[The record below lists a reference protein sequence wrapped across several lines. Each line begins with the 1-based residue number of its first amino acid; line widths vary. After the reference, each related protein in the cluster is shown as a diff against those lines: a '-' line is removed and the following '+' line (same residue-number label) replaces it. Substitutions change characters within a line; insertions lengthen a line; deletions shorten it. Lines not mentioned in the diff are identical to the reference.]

1 MATIAKSSPLPE
13 MRHSFTGRVRN
24 FNLPATASNCMMPV
38 FEAVTNAL
46 YAIQDRYPDT
56 WADAGVITI
65 EVLRDRPETD
75 AEDEADHQQISGFVI
90 TDNGV
95 GLDDKLFDHFRE
107 LDTEYRASRK
117 GRGIGRLS
125 WLKVFTK
132 SEVVSIFNRADQCVE
147 RSFTFKLSNERP
159 FDAYSEA
166 DQPEGATT
174 GMIVTLSEFRDT
186 YRSKAHVEPEAIR
199 NSLLA
204 HFIALLAQPKRL
216 QIDLIDEGCTTNL
229 SDLFFDS
236 IIGDKT
242 PISVEIDEQHNASM
256 LHILLPKK
264 LAPIGNSLI
273 YCAADRSVVIKPI
286 SEVIGLKS
294 LPNEEHGPLIYIGL
308 VSGPLFDD
316 ALNHERT
323 GFDFGDTDFEA
334 VNKALVQAAKDFLE
348 PYLAEPRQ
356 RNREMLENLLQSNP
370 LYASAIED
378 IDAYA
383 AQMPLNWDETRL
395 VQDVALKR
403 HRSNKALFKQIEKLE
418 ANSASMS
425 DKDFAKHVN
434 KITAALGDTE
444 KSALAQYVVE
454 RRWVIE
460 LLKERRKIDLSQSKH
475 EPENIVHE
483 VFCPLGVTSETLDY
497 DDHNLW
503 LIDDRLAYYT
513 YITSDRPIRS
523 FTKDQG
529 EVDPDELHR
538 RDELRA
544 MGGYGE
550 AGEPDLAIFKRP
562 MLFRRPNT
570 LDPTVIV
577 EFKSPGK
584 TSYSGAPSDNPVIQ
598 IRKYI
603 ESLLQKT
610 CYTYEG
616 ERITDIGQG
625 TPFLCFLIAEPS
637 QQLYELL
644 RQHQIHKP
652 TPDGAGRFAYLDDLN
667 AYFEFIPYDQV
678 LKNAT
683 LRNEAFFR
691 KLKVEKFSSPL
702 SDEEEPGTEAPGS

>member
-1 MATIAKSSPLPE
+1 
-13 MRHSFTGRVRN
+13 
-24 FNLPATASNCMMPV
+24 MMPV

-46 YAIQDRYPDT
+46 YAIQERFPDT
-56 WADAGVITI
+56 WADDGVITI
-65 EVLRDRPETD
+65 EVLRETPVKTSVAQPE
-75 AEDEADHQQISGFVI
+75 HQRVTGFVVS
-90 TDNGV
+90 DNGI
-95 GLDDKLFDHFRE
+95 GLDDILFGHFRE
-107 LDTEYRASRK
+107 LDTEYRAAKK

-125 WLKVFTK
+125 WVKVFTK
-132 SEVVSIFNRADQCVE
+132 AEVVSLFGRADRRFE

-159 FDAYSEA
+159 FDTYGETP
-166 DQPEGATT
+166 QPVGAPT
-174 GMIVTLSEFRDT
+174 GTIVTLTGFREI
-186 YRSKAHVEPEAIR
+186 YGAKAPVAPEEIR

-204 HFIALLAQPKRL
+204 HFIALFAQPKRL
-216 QIDLIDEGCTTNL
+216 KINLIDEGDTTNL

-236 IIGDKT
+236 IISDKSPLDVT
-242 PISVEIDEQHNASM
+242 IDADHTASM
-256 LHILLPKK
+256 LHLLLPKK

-273 YCAADRSVVIKPI
+273 YCAADRSVVTKPI
-286 SEVIGLKS
+286 SDVIGLKS

-323 GFDFGDTDFEA
+323 GFDLGDIDFEV
-334 VNKALVQAAKDFLE
+334 VNKALVEAAKVFLE

-356 RNREMLENLLQSNP
+356 RNREMLEKLLESNP

-378 IDAYA
+378 VEAYVA
-383 AQMPLNWDETRL
+383 GMPLNWDETRL

-403 HRSNKALFKQIEKLE
+403 HRATKALFKQIEKLD
-418 ANSASMS
+418 ANTASMS
-425 DKDFAKHVN
+425 NEDFAKHVN
-434 KITAALGDTE
+434 KISAALGDSE

-460 LLKERRKIDLSQSKH
+460 LLKERRKIGRSTTKH

-483 VFCPLGVTSETLDY
+483 IFCPLGVTSDTLDY

-513 YITSDRPIRS
+513 YITSDRSIRS
-523 FTKDQG
+523 FA
-529 EVDPDELHR
+529 
-538 RDELRA
+538 RDEADIEPEDLDRRA
-544 MGGYGE
+544 ELKSIGSYSE

-562 MLFRRPNT
+562 MLFRRANT
-570 LDPTVIV
+570 LDPAVIV

-584 TSYSGAPSDNPVIQ
+584 TTYSGAPNDNPVIQ

-603 ESLLQKT
+603 ESLLDKT
-610 CYTYEG
+610 CYTYDR
-616 ERITDIGQG
+616 ERVTDINKG

-652 TPDGAGRFAYLDDLN
+652 TPDGDGRFAYFDDLN

-678 LKNAT
+678 LRNAS

-691 KLKVEKFSSPL
+691 KLKVERL
-702 SDEEEPGTEAPGS
+702 SADTSGN

>member
-1 MATIAKSSPLPE
+1 MATTTTPSALPE

-24 FNLPATASNCMMPV
+24 FNLPPTAGNCMMPV

-46 YAIQDRYPDT
+46 YAIQERFPET
-56 WADAGVITI
+56 WADEGVVTI
-65 EVLRDRPETD
+65 EVLRDRLEAGPDHEPE
-75 AEDEADHQQISGFVI
+75 HQQVAGFVV
-90 TDNGV
+90 TDNGI
-95 GLDDKLFDHFRE
+95 GLDDELFGHFRQ
-107 LDTEYRASRK
+107 LDTEYRASKK

-125 WLKVFTK
+125 WVKVFTRA
-132 SEVVSIFNRADQCVE
+132 EVVSIFKRNDHSTE

-159 FDAYSEA
+159 FDTYSEA
-166 DQPEGATT
+166 QQPDGAAT
-174 GMIVTLSEFRDT
+174 GTIVTLGEFRDS
-186 YRSKAHVEPEAIR
+186 YRAKAHVEPEAIR

-204 HFIALLAQPKRL
+204 HFIALFAQPKRL
-216 QIDLIDEGCTTNL
+216 KIDLIDEARTTNL

-242 PISVEIDEQHNASM
+242 PTSVEIDEQHTASM

-273 YCAADRSVVIKPI
+273 YCAADRSVVTKPI
-286 SEVIGLKS
+286 SDVIGLKS

-308 VSGPLFDD
+308 ISGPLFDD

-323 GFDFGDTDFEA
+323 GFDFGDIDFEA
-334 VNKALVQAAKDFLE
+334 VNKALVEAAKGFLE

-356 RNREMLENLLQSNP
+356 RNRDMLDKLLESNP
-370 LYASAIED
+370 LYASAIDDVE
-378 IDAYA
+378 AYA
-383 AQMPLNWDETRL
+383 AAMPLNWDETRL

-403 HRSNKALFKQIEKLE
+403 HRSTKALFKQIEKLE

-425 DKDFAKHVN
+425 NEDFAKHVK
-434 KITAALGDTE
+434 KITAALGESE

-460 LLKERRKIDLSQSKH
+460 LLKERRKIDRSDSKH

-483 VFCPLGVTSETLDY
+483 VFCPLGVTSDTLDY

-503 LIDDRLAYYT
+503 LIDDRLAYYS

-523 FTKDQG
+523 FAQDQD
-529 EVDPDELHR
+529 EVSSEDLNR
-538 RDELRA
+538 RAELRSI
-544 MGGYGE
+544 GSYSE

-570 LDPTVIV
+570 LDPAVIV

-603 ESLLQKT
+603 ESLLDKT
-610 CYTYEG
+610 CYTYDG
-616 ERITDIGQG
+616 ERITDISNG

-637 QQLYELL
+637 QQLYDLL

-652 TPDGAGRFAYLDDLN
+652 TPDGDGRFAYLDDLN

-678 LKNAT
+678 LRNAT

-691 KLKVEKFSSPL
+691 KLKVEKLSPKPL
-702 SDEEEPGTEAPGS
+702 DEPQA